1 MNNKMKNNLRY
12 RAFHA
17 LAEAQDNGQKRI
29 AKEKELTVRERLK
42 TTGEC
47 GKE

>member
-17 LAEAQDNGQKRI
+17 LAEAQDNGQRKTI
-29 AKEKELTVRERLK
+29 KEKETVRERLK
-42 TTGEC
+42 TTQEC
-47 GKE
+47 GK